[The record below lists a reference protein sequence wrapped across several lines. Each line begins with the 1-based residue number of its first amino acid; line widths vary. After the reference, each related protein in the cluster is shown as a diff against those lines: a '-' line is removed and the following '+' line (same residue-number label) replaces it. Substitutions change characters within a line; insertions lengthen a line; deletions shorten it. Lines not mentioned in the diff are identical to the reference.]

1 MATYLHRLAHAALFT
16 ALALST
22 AQLAT
27 SCGKAKT
34 ASEKDT
40 RRESPDSA
48 AVYYYRLAADGR
60 FTEYVA
66 AMHSCDNTTPEYR
79 QRMETYLRDYHAS
92 LKEEKGGGVS
102 AVSVTDKQLSQDGK
116 YARVF
121 LSVKYKDGS
130 TEEVLFP
137 MVFADGKWRIQ

>member
-1 MATYLHRLAHAALFT
+1 MATCFHKIARAALCA
-16 ALALST
+16 ALALSL
-22 AQLAT
+22 APLAT
-27 SCGKAKT
+27 GCNKAKT

-48 AVYYYRLAADGR
+48 AVYYYRLAADGN
-60 FTEYVA
+60 FAEYVA

-79 QRMETYLRDYHAS
+79 QRMETYLRDYHSS
-92 LKEEKGGGVS
+92 LKEEKGGGAA
-102 AVSVTDKQLSQDGK
+102 AVCVTGSQLSKDGK
-116 YARVF
+116 FARVF
-121 LSVKYKDGS
+121 LSVSYKDGS